1 MLDIQSYT
9 CTREI
14 QWAVETDGIML
25 IQPSLNRAI
34 KLGYPE
40 AALWDLL
47 SRCLPQERIIVMIA
61 TISGKDRYESE
72 EWVSG
77 TCNTW
82 LKTGL
87 IQKG

>member
-1 MLDIQSYT
+1 MEYYT
-9 CTREI
+9 CAKEI
-14 QWAVETDGIML
+14 KWAVETDGIII

-34 KLGYPE
+34 KLVYPE

-47 SRCLPQERIIVMIA
+47 SRRLSLEQIIEMIA
-61 TISGKDRYESE
+61 AISGKDRDESE
-72 EWVSG
+72 KWVSG

-82 LKTGL
+82 MKTGL